1 MLINEILKEFYS
13 EGFIEAVQDLLAMA
27 MAKDIKKIST
37 EKFRNALAR
46 QGYDVTIDQIIQ
58 AVDQSDFASSV
69 NDTEIIPANQLSGDV
84 DTDSEPSV
92 DVGKMAGNQA
102 LSDIKS
108 EL

>member
-58 AVDQSDFASSV
+58 AVDQSDYASSV

>member
-1 MLINEILKEFYS
+1 MLINEILREFYS

-58 AVDQSDFASSV
+58 AVDQSDYASSV

>member
-58 AVDQSDFASSV
+58 AVDQSDYASSV
-69 NDTEIIPANQLSGDV
+69 NDTEIIPANQMSGDV